1 MIRVARWLRLLAPL
15 LLACGSDS
23 TGPTIASVAGT
34 YTATTFTATRST
46 GTTDLLA
53 GGATV
58 IAMLN
63 PNGTRTGSLHVPA
76 ALNNGTPVDQD
87 LTGTWGLTGGQVI
100 FHQTAATFLPD
111 LAFTVRSNQLE
122 GFGAFGGATLH
133 IVLTK

>member
-1 MIRVARWLRLLAPL
+1 LCNWPCAGRSHWRFQRIGAARWLNLLAPL

-58 IAMLN
+58 TATLN
-63 PNGTRTGSLHVPA
+63 PNGTTTGSLHVPA

-87 LTGTWGLTGGQVI
+87 LT
-100 FHQTAATFLPD
+100 A
-111 LAFTVRSNQLE
+111 R
-122 GFGAFGGATLH
+122 GASPAGR
-133 IVLTK
+133 